1 MLEVKVT
8 IDAPALVATLEK
20 VAEAVAMAHT
30 TQVLMQDNPS
40 GALKAAVEPPQ
51 PVPTRAPEKQPQ
63 PGSTGAMSAAA
74 QQLSQAMAQ
83 MPPAG
88 TTPGSVPTTAA
99 PAPGPGPSPT
109 PATTAST
116 TGQTQTAPGS
126 APAAPT
132 TAPSYTVEQLQKA
145 GGDLI
150 TADPGKM
157 PALLAL
163 LQQFGVAAVTGL
175 KPEQYGP
182 FATALRGI
190 GAVI

>member
-1 MLEVKVT
+1 M
-8 IDAPALVATLEK
+8 
-20 VAEAVAMAHT
+20 
-30 TQVLMQDNPS
+30 
-40 GALKAAVEPPQ
+40 
-51 PVPTRAPEKQPQ
+51 
-63 PGSTGAMSAAA
+63 
-74 QQLSQAMAQ
+74 
-83 MPPAG
+83 
-88 TTPGSVPTTAA
+88 
-99 PAPGPGPSPT
+99 
-109 PATTAST
+109 
-116 TGQTQTAPGS
+116 QTAPGS
-126 APAAPT
+126 TPAAPT
-132 TAPSYTVEQLQKA
+132 TAPGYTVEQLQKA

>member
-8 IDAPALVATLEK
+8 IDAPALVAALEK

-30 TQVLMQDNPS
+30 TQVLMQDNPG

-51 PVPTRAPEKQPQ
+51 PVPTRAPENLAQQINQAVAQMSQAKLA
-63 PGSTGAMSAAA
+63 TGA
-74 QQLSQAMAQ
+74 
-83 MPPAG
+83 
-88 TTPGSVPTTAA
+88 VFTTAA

-109 PATTAST
+109 PATTVST

-126 APAAPT
+126 VPTAPT

-145 GGDLI
+145 GGDMI
-150 TADPGKM
+150 TANPGKM
-157 PALLAL
+157 PELMAL
-163 LQQFGVAAVTGL
+163 LQRFGVAAVTGL

>member
-8 IDAPALVATLEK
+8 IDAPALVAALEK

-30 TQVLMQDNPS
+30 TQVLMKDTP
-40 GALKAAVEPPQ
+40 GEALVTAVEPPR
-51 PVPTRAPEKQPQ
+51 PVPTQAPEQPPQ
-63 PGSTGAMSAAA
+63 PGSPKAMSAAQGA
-74 QQLSQAMAQ
+74 
-83 MPPAG
+83 
-88 TTPGSVPTTAA
+88 VFTTAA
-99 PAPGPGPSPT
+99 PAPGPT
-109 PATTAST
+109 PAAPVSSVST
-116 TGQTQTAPGS
+116 TGQTQTIPGPGS
-126 APAAPT
+126 VPTAPT

-145 GGDLI
+145 GGDMI
-150 TADPGKM
+150 TANPGKM
-157 PALLAL
+157 PELMAL